1 MNSNEPTQCAE
12 AEKENELTQ
21 KDQSPSESC
30 EKGHQSSFGVCKK
43 ERADDLGQRGPEDCP
58 IGIVIA

>member
-21 KDQSPSESC
+21 EDQSPSESR
-30 EKGHQSSFGVCKK
+30 EKGQMILGK
-43 ERADDLGQRGPEDCP
+43 EVPEDCP